1 MITRFAALISFLG
14 VCTVIGALYKALY
27 MPPTMEQIRSFY
39 FAWQVQIHAGAGI
52 FMVTT
57 VYLALLNL
65 FGTPPTLNSETT
77 GRPTEKPVENPVQ
90 KEQTR
95 VEQPVRKIEPAVV
108 APSKETPPV
117 EVKVETKVV
126 EQAVT
131 TEKSE
136 PKVAAVKENGI
147 PAAAYQILYLFQK
160 EGRLLDFLME
170 DISGVDDDQLG
181 GAIRP
186 IHEGC
191 RKILQERLKI
201 EPVLQGPEGET
212 IKVPEPHDPQEVKLT
227 GNVPAKGPFSGT
239 LVHRGWRLTE
249 CKLPEL
255 VSGWSGDVIA
265 PAEVEIQ

>member
-1 MITRFAALISFLG
+1 S
-14 VCTVIGALYKALY
+14 
-27 MPPTMEQIRSFY
+27 
-39 FAWQVQIHAGAGI
+39 
-52 FMVTT
+52 
-57 VYLALLNL
+57 LNEE
-65 FGTPPTLNSETT
+65 TSERKIVSTSETPSQT
-77 GRPTEKPVENPVQ
+77 AAIVKEQLVQKVEPVTVAPVKEVVAPVVTEPVAKVSEKPVVAVA
-90 KEQTR
+90 
-95 VEQPVRKIEPAVV
+95 VE
-108 APSKETPPV
+108 SKP
-117 EVKVETKVV
+117 
-126 EQAVT
+126 AVT
-131 TEKSE
+131 TEKG
-136 PKVAAVKENGI
+136 V

-170 DISGVDDDQLG
+170 DISSVDDDQLG

-212 IKVPEPHDPQEVKLT
+212 VKVPEPHDPEEVKLT

-255 VSGWSGDVIA
+255 VAGWSGDVVA
-265 PAEVEIQ
+265 PAEVEIS